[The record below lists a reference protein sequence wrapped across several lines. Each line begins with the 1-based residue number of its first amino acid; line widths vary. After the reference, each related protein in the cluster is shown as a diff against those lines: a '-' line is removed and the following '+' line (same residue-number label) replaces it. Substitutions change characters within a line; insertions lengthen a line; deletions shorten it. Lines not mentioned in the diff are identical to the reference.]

1 MRRYKFEFYTIV
13 LLYTIVL
20 MCTLVAVASAGT
32 PVYCDG
38 NPKCSDINCTSQSC
52 IGDGCPGESFKL
64 ESGPWGGNHNIPNTT
79 CYININMVNETHF
92 NFTSTVAVNA
102 VIVKGGPCANV
113 YFYNPATYY
122 DIDLLSPPA
131 NPNCG
136 KYYDISHIE
145 FCHEKCNN
153 IPVPG
158 FPPVVF
164 GLVLMGSL
172 FVAMIFIGKTFLK

>member
-1 MRRYKFEFYTIV
+1 MRCYKFIFYAT
-13 LLYTIVL
+13 VL
-20 MCTLVAVASAGT
+20 MCTLVAVASAVT
-32 PVYCDG
+32 PVYCPG

-52 IGDGCPGESFKL
+52 IGDGCLGESFKL
-64 ESGPWGGNHNIPNTT
+64 DSGPWGGNHNIPNTT

-92 NFTSTVAVNA
+92 TFTSTVAVNA

-122 DIDLLSPPA
+122 DTDLLSTPG
-131 NPNCG
+131 NPHSN

-145 FCHEKCNN
+145 FCHEKCDN

-158 FPPVVF
+158 FPPIVF

-172 FVAMIFIGKTFLK
+172 FVAMIFIGKKFLK